1 MGDKNAAVLDP
12 RAEEERLKTLVSD
25 ILDEARRQGADA
37 CEVGV
42 SLDAGLSV
50 GVRMGDVETVEFNR
64 DQGFGITVYQGK
76 KKGSASTSDSSPE
89 AIRETVKAACD
100 IAGYASEDPCAGLA
114 EADLMAKD
122 LPELDL
128 YHPWG
133 VDAEQAI
140 ELALQC
146 EDAGRSHSD
155 KIVNSDGAN
164 VGTHQ
169 GCRVYGN
176 SHGFIGSYI
185 SSRHSLS
192 CVLIGEQSGEMQRD
206 YWYTVSR
213 DGNELESAAHVGKK
227 AAERTIARLA
237 PQKVATCQVPVL
249 FAAEVASGLISHFLG
264 AISGGSLYRQASF
277 LLDHLGKPIFPEW
290 VRIHEQPLLKKALGS
305 ASFDNDGLATRAKDF
320 ITDGVLTNY
329 LLGTYSARKL
339 GMESTAN
346 SGGVNNLFL
355 DSNAGGREELL
366 KQMGTGLLVTELM
379 GQGVNTVTGDY
390 SRGAG
395 GFWVENGEIQY
406 PVSEITIAGNLKD
419 MYQNIVAAGN
429 DYDRRSNV
437 QTGSILIS
445 EMMIA
450 GE

>member
-1 MGDKNAAVLDP
+1 MGDKTKAVLDP
-12 RAEEERLKTLVSD
+12 RSEEGRLKTLVSD

-64 DQGFGITVYQGK
+64 DQGFGITVYQGR
-76 KKGSASTSDSSPE
+76 KKGSASTSDSTPE

-100 IAGYASEDPCAGLA
+100 IAGYASDDPCAGLA
-114 EADLMAKD
+114 DAELMATE
-122 LPELDL
+122 LPDLDL

-133 VDAEQAI
+133 VDAEEAI
-140 ELALQC
+140 ELALKC
-146 EDAGRSHSD
+146 EDAGRTFSN
-155 KIVNSDGAN
+155 KIKNSDGAN

-176 SHGFIGSYI
+176 SHGFMGSYI

-192 CVLIGEQSGEMQRD
+192 CVLIGEQSGDMQRD
-206 YWYTVSR
+206 YWYTVAR
-213 DGNELESAAHVGKK
+213 DGNDLESASEVGRK
-227 AAERTIARLA
+227 AAERTVERLGAR
-237 PQKVATCQVPVL
+237 KVPTGQVPVL
-249 FAAEVASGLISHFLG
+249 FSPEVASGLVSHLLG

-277 LLDHLGKPIFPEW
+277 LLDHLGKQIFPDW
-290 VRIHEQPLLKKALGS
+290 VRIHEQPHLKKALGS
-305 ASFDNDGLATRAKDF
+305 ASFDNDGLATRSKDF
-320 ITDGVLTNY
+320 ISEGILTHY

-355 DSNAGGREELL
+355 DSNADGKEELL

-395 GFWVENGEIQY
+395 GYWVENGIIQY
-406 PVSEITIAGNLKD
+406 PVSEVTIAGSLKD
-419 MYQNIVAAGN
+419 MFMNIVAAGN
-429 DYDRRSNV
+429 DYDRRGNI
-437 QTGSILIS
+437 QTGSVLIS
-445 EMMIA
+445 EMTLA
-450 GE
+450 GK

>member
-1 MGDKNAAVLDP
+1 MGDKTTAVLDP
-12 RAEEERLKTLVSD
+12 RVEEDRLKTLVSD
-25 ILDEARRQGADA
+25 ILDEARGQGADA

-100 IAGYASEDPCAGLA
+100 IAGYGSEDPCAGLA
-114 EADLMAKD
+114 DAELMAKD
-122 LPELDL
+122 LPDLDL

-133 VDAEQAI
+133 IDAEQAI
-140 ELALQC
+140 ELALKC
-146 EDAGRSHSD
+146 EDAGRSFSG
-155 KIVNSDGAN
+155 KISNSDGAN
-164 VGTHQ
+164 VSTHQ

-192 CVLIGEQSGEMQRD
+192 CILIAQQADDMQRD
-206 YWYTVSR
+206 YWYTYAR
-213 DGNELESAAHVGKK
+213 DGNDLESASDVGLK
-227 AAERTIARLA
+227 AAERTVARLGG
-237 PQKVATCQVPVL
+237 QKVATGQVPVL
-249 FAAEVASGLISHFLG
+249 FAPEVASGLLSHFLG

-277 LLDHLGKPIFPEW
+277 LLDHLGKPVFPDW
-290 VRIHEQPLLKKALGS
+290 VRIHEQPLLRKGQGS

-320 ITDGVLTNY
+320 ITDGVLSNY
-329 LLGTYSARKL
+329 LLSTYSARKL

-346 SGGVNNLFL
+346 AGGVNNLFM
-355 DSNAGGREELL
+355 DSNAGDQDELL

-395 GFWVENGEIQY
+395 GFWVENGVIQY
-406 PVSEITIAGNLKD
+406 PVSEVTIAGNLKD
-419 MYQNIVAAGN
+419 MYMNLVAAGN
-429 DYDRRSNV
+429 DYDRRGNV

-445 EMMIA
+445 EMTLA